1 MSGIKRNIIGNTMQ
15 QKARHIL
22 SMILIAAMLTAGTY
36 IFRPEDA
43 SRDSR
48 IDLQDAIL
56 QVKKFVR
63 TADEPATFT
72 ASVERVIST
81 LNVVAGLKTV
91 IRQAE
96 PANSFS
102 KSTAYNDFYLTSLCD
117 YPILPDHSS
126 RICEQSFIYESLFV
140 DPGFRGG

>member
-1 MSGIKRNIIGNTMQ
+1 MQ
-15 QKARHIL
+15 HKARHIL

-36 IFRPEDA
+36 IFLCPEDA
-43 SRDSR
+43 SRDSS

-72 ASVERVIST
+72 ANVERVIST

-96 PANSFS
+96 PANSFG
-102 KSTAYNDFYLTSLCD
+102 KSTAYNDFYLTYLYE

-126 RICEQSFIYESLFV
+126 QICEQSFLYESMVV